1 MTRGNN
7 MKFKYSLLAAAV
19 VITTSS
25 AWAQQQSNV
34 TIYGNADVS
43 LISVSGYKQGS
54 VLAVN
59 SGLMESSIWGIRS
72 NEDLGG
78 GWRALATLEGR
89 VEVDTGSNSNR
100 PYSGTQL
107 PDRITAGLIPSVAAG
122 VTGAIGPSLGVNT
135 NGAVF
140 DRQSWV
146 GLVTPIGGFLAG
158 RQYTPAFE
166 AFAAFDIMKTQGPM
180 SPAQIITIPAGID
193 IRYNNSLQYRIQT
206 GPWSAAAMMGFGES
220 NKSSANRL
228 LGINTIYKTDR
239 FSVGAGYN
247 TKKNS
252 ASQKALQT
260 AVIGATGEFGAFGVS
275 GMFVNIKEPN
285 SSSGPELR
293 AGLIGGGVPALLAD
307 TVLDRLKQDGNLI
320 HAGARYN
327 MGTSGQI
334 SIALNKFNDK
344 RASNADVTSYG
355 VAYLYPFSKRTNLNF
370 VLAKVSN
377 SANAQVAPGGN
388 GYLGGVTGKAGQ
400 DSTAIAIGLRHS
412 F

>member
-1 MTRGNN
+1 
-7 MKFKYSLLAAAV
+7 MKFKHTFVAAV
-19 VITTSS
+19 ASIACS
-25 AWAQQQSNV
+25 AWAQASNV
-34 TIYGNADVS
+34 TIYGLAEAGV
-43 LISVSGYKQGS
+43 ISVSGYKQGS

-59 SGLMESSIWGIRS
+59 SGIMEGSRWGIRG

-78 GWRALATLEGR
+78 GWRALVTLESR
-89 VEVDTGSNSNR
+89 VELDTGAIGNR

-107 PDRITAGLIPSVAAG
+107 PDRLTAGLPPAVGASLTNV
-122 VTGAIGPSLGVNT
+122 AIGPSLGVNL
-135 NGAVF
+135 NNAAF
-140 DRQSWV
+140 DRQAWV
-146 GLVTPIGGFLAG
+146 GLVTPVGGFLAG

-166 AFAAFDIMKTQGPM
+166 AFASFDIMKTESPM

-220 NKSSANRL
+220 DKTSANRL
-228 LGINTIYKTDR
+228 LGINTVYKSDR
-239 FSVGAGYN
+239 FSVGFGYN

-260 AVIGATGEFGAFGVS
+260 GVVGASGNFGALSVS

-293 AGLIGGGVPALLAD
+293 AGLIGGGVPAVLAD
-307 TVLDRLKQDGNLI
+307 TVLDRLKQDGNLL
-320 HAGARYN
+320 HVGARYDL
-327 MGTSGQI
+327 GSAGHVSVAI
-334 SIALNKFNDK
+334 NKFNDR
-344 RASNADVTSYG
+344 RASNADITSYG

-370 VLAKVSN
+370 VVAKASN
-377 SANAQVAPGGN
+377 SANAQAALGAN
-388 GYLGGVTGKAGQ
+388 GYLGGVTGRAGQ
-400 DSTAIAIGLRHS
+400 DSTAVAVSLRHS